1 MVRSPQVS
9 KPLRMSVL
17 ILIPPSEAEP
27 LETWE
32 CFSFPAGLGL
42 PLLLLPLEGVGG
54 LAQQWAWRRGQG
66 AARRRSAHLRDNLS
80 REGCREGRAELGV
93 GCAPQF
99 PAARASPA
107 AQGTDSNRIKSGDKI
122 GFGSRAQTEQNPQLN

>member
-1 MVRSPQVS
+1 MVSSPQIP

-17 ILIPPSEAEP
+17 ILTSPSEAEP

-42 PLLLLPLEGVGG
+42 PLLLLPLEGVGA

-66 AARRRSAHLRDNLS
+66 VARRRSAHLRGTLS
-80 REGCREGRAELGV
+80 REGRQERKAELGV
-93 GCAPQF
+93 GCVP
-99 PAARASPA
+99 
-107 AQGTDSNRIKSGDKI
+107 
-122 GFGSRAQTEQNPQLN
+122 